1 MASRYRVWVALVTV
15 YVVWGST
22 YLGIRYAIG
31 ADTGQPGLPP
41 LLMAGTRYVIA
52 GALMFAYAAR
62 RPAADGEPDRLG
74 RRQWLACAVVGTL
87 LLLGGNG
94 LVTLA
99 ERHVASGIAAVII
112 ALVPIWTALIGLAL
126 RTDKLPPVGIAG
138 LAIGFAG
145 AFVLANPTGAGHLA
159 PGGVLMLLGA
169 TLSWSAGTY
178 YGRSAPVP
186 RRPLVMTAM
195 EMLTGGA
202 AMTLVSVVSGD
213 AFTLHLGAVGWKA
226 WVAYAYLVVIG
237 SMVAFTAYVW
247 LVRNARLSLVTT
259 YAYVN
264 PAVAVLLGALFLG
277 ERLTPRALVASAL
290 ILAGVGLVVSSRT
303 PAVVVEED
311 DPGPAAGAMVEVG
324 DACP

>member
-1 MASRYRVWVALVTV
+1 MPSKYRVWFALGTV

-52 GALMFAYAAR
+52 GGLLYLWAVR
-62 RPAADGEPDRLG
+62 RPAADGEPDRPG
-74 RRQWLACAVVGTL
+74 RKQWIACAVIGTL

-112 ALVPIWTALIGLAL
+112 ALVPIWTAVIGLAL
-126 RTDKLPPVGIAG
+126 RTDRLPRVGVLG

-145 AFVLANPTGAGHLA
+145 AFVLANPTGAGRLA
-159 PGGVLMLLGA
+159 PGGVLMLIAA
-169 TLSWSAGTY
+169 TLCWSAGSY

-186 RRPLVMTAM
+186 RRPLVMTGM
-195 EMLTGGA
+195 EMMLGGA

-213 AFTLHLGAVGWKA
+213 AFDLDLGAVGWKA
-226 WVAYAYLVVIG
+226 WVAYAYLVVFG
-237 SMVAFTAYVW
+237 SMLAFTAYVW
-247 LVRNARLSLVTT
+247 LLRNARLSLVTT

-277 ERLTPRALVASAL
+277 ERLTTRALVASAL
-290 ILAGVGLVVSSRT
+290 ILAGVGLVVSSR
-303 PAVVVEED
+303 PAAEVVEES
-311 DPGPAAGAMVEVG
+311 GPAVGPLVEV
-324 DACP
+324 AE

>member
-1 MASRYRVWVALVTV
+1 MPPKYRVWFALGTV

-31 ADTGQPGLPP
+31 ADTGQPGFPP

-52 GALMFAYAAR
+52 GGLLYVWAIR
-62 RPAADGEPDRLG
+62 RPAADGEPDRPG
-74 RRQWLACAVVGTL
+74 RQQWVACAVIGTL

-112 ALVPIWTALIGLAL
+112 ALVPIWTAVIGLAL
-126 RTDKLPPVGIAG
+126 RTDRLPRVGVLG

-159 PGGVLMLLGA
+159 PGGVLMLIVA
-169 TLSWSAGTY
+169 TLCWSAGSY

-186 RRPLVMTAM
+186 RRPLVMTGM
-195 EMLTGGA
+195 EMLLGGA

-213 AFTLHLGAVGWKA
+213 AFDLDLGSVGWKA
-226 WVAYAYLVVIG
+226 WVAYAYLVVFG
-237 SMVAFTAYVW
+237 SMLAFTAYVW
-247 LVRNARLSLVTT
+247 LLRNARLSLVTT

-277 ERLTPRALVASAL
+277 ERLTTRALVASAL
-290 ILAGVGLVVSSRT
+290 ILAGVGLVVSSR
-303 PAVVVEED
+303 PAAEVAEE
-311 DPGPAAGAMVEVG
+311 PGPAVGPLVEV
-324 DACP
+324 AE

>member
-1 MASRYRVWVALVTV
+1 MPGRYRVWVALVTV

-22 YLGIRYAIG
+22 YLAIRYAIG

-41 LLMAGTRYVIA
+41 LLMAGTRFMVA
-52 GALMFAYAAR
+52 GGLMYAWAIR
-62 RPAADGEPDRLG
+62 RPAADGEPDRPT
-74 RRQWLACAVVGTL
+74 RQQWVACAVVGTL

-112 ALVPIWTALIGLAL
+112 ALVPIWTAVIGLVFGRDRLA
-126 RTDKLPPVGIAG
+126 RIGVAG

-159 PGGVLMLLGA
+159 PGGVLMLIAA
-169 TLSWSAGTY
+169 TLCWSVGSY
-178 YGRSAPVP
+178 YSRSAPVP
-186 RRPLVMTAM
+186 RRPLVMTGM
-195 EMLTGGA
+195 EMLAGGA

-213 AFTLHLGAVGWKA
+213 AFTLHLGNVGWKA
-226 WVAYAYLVVIG
+226 WVAFAYLVVFG

-247 LVRNARLSLVTT
+247 LLRNARLSLVTT

-277 ERLTPRALVASAL
+277 ERLTTRALVASAL
-290 ILAGVGLVVSSRT
+290 ILVGVGLVVSSRP
-303 PAVVVEED
+303 PAEVAQE
-311 DPGPAAGAMVEVG
+311 PGPAVGPLVEVTE
-324 DACP
+324 

>member
-41 LLMAGTRYVIA
+41 LLMAGTRYVLA
-52 GALMFAYAAR
+52 GALLFAYAAR
-62 RPAADGEPDRLG
+62 RPAVDGAPDPLG
-74 RRQWLACAVVGTL
+74 RRQWLACGVVGTL

-112 ALVPIWTALIGLAL
+112 ALVPIWTALIGLVVG
-126 RTDKLPPVGIAG
+126 RERLPKVGVGG

-145 AFVLANPTGAGHLA
+145 AFVLANPAGAGHLPA
-159 PGGVLMLLGA
+159 GGTLMLLAA
-169 TLSWSAGTY
+169 TLSWSAGSY

-213 AFTLHLGAVGWKA
+213 AFTLHLGSVGWKA

-247 LVRNARLSLVTT
+247 LLRNAQLSLVTT

-277 ERLTPRALVASAL
+277 ERLTTRALVASAL
-290 ILAGVGLVVSSRT
+290 ILVGVGLVVSSRT
-303 PAVVVEED
+303 PDAVVEEE
-311 DPGPAAGAMVEVG
+311 PGPAAGAMVEVG

>member
-1 MASRYRVWVALVTV
+1 MPGRYRVWVALATV

-22 YLGIRYAIG
+22 YLAIRYAIG
-31 ADTGQPGLPP
+31 ADTGQAGLPP
-41 LLMAGTRYVIA
+41 LFMAGTRFFLA
-52 GALMFAYAAR
+52 GLVMFAWASR
-62 RPAADGEPDRLG
+62 RPAADGEPDPLG
-74 RRQWLACAVVGTL
+74 ARQWVACAIVGVA

-99 ERHVASGIAAVII
+99 ERHVASGVAAVII
-112 ALVPIWTALIGLAL
+112 ALVPIWTAAIGLVL
-126 RTDKLPPVGIAG
+126 RTDRLGRVGMLG

-159 PGGVLMLLGA
+159 PGGVALLLAA
-169 TLSWSAGTY
+169 TLSWSAGSY

-195 EMLTGGA
+195 EMLCGGA
-202 AMTLVSVVSGD
+202 AMTLVSVVNGE
-213 AFTLHLGAVGWKA
+213 AFDLDLGAVGWTA
-226 WVAYAYLVVIG
+226 WVAYGYLVLVG

-247 LVRNARLSLVTT
+247 LLRNARLSLVTT

-277 ERLTPRALVASAL
+277 ERLTGRALVASAL
-290 ILAGVGLVVSSRT
+290 ILVGVGLVVSSR
-303 PAVVVEED
+303 PAPEVVDE
-311 DPGPAAGAMVEVG
+311 PGPAVGVLAEVG
-324 DACP
+324 DG

>member
-74 RRQWLACAVVGTL
+74 RRQWVACAVVGTL

-126 RTDKLPPVGIAG
+126 RTDRLQRVGVAG

-145 AFVLANPTGAGHLA
+145 AVVLANPAGAGHLA

-202 AMTLVSVVSGD
+202 AMTLASVVSGD

-226 WVAYAYLVVIG
+226 WVAYAYLVVFG

-277 ERLTPRALVASAL
+277 ERLTTRALVASAL

-303 PAVVVEED
+303 PAQVVEEE
-311 DPGPAAGAMVEVG
+311 PGPAAGAMVEVG